1 VNLVEVFNALIAKQL
16 GLRPEQ
22 ITDELIAQRR
32 KSRARKP
39 VEVDTNDYGGKHTHG
54 LRRLTDE
61 EVVAARE
68 SFEELTT
75 SVH

>member
-1 VNLVEVFNALIAKQL
+1 MNLTEEFNALIAKHL

-22 ITDELIAQRR
+22 ITDEFIARR
-32 KSRARKP
+32 RASRERKP
-39 VEVDTNDYGGKHTHG
+39 VEDDTNYYGGKHTHG

-61 EVVAARE
+61 EVEAARE

-75 SVH
+75 SAH